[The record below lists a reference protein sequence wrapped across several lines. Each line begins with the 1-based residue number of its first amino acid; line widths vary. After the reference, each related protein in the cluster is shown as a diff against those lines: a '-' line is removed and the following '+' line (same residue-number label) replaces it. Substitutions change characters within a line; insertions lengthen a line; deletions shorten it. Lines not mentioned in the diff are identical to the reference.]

1 MAAEL
6 AQVKQTVDEASLPEL
21 AQTVNSLDKMKV
33 LEDHF
38 FVNKD
43 GYRHEQ
49 NPCFDP
55 VLVQPGQTF
64 ETSAVVNTANVPAA
78 TGTGTKIWLIRS
90 GKSSGEWVAYSENFN
105 PADYNGMWSN
115 APSSL
120 DYREKVQSDEP
131 VYF

>member
-1 MAAEL
+1 MVAEL
-6 AQVKQTVDEASLPEL
+6 AQVTQTVNEASLPEL

-38 FVNKD
+38 FVNED
-43 GYRHEQ
+43 GYRHDQ

-64 ETSAVVNTANVPAA
+64 ETSAVVNTKNVPAA
-78 TGTGTKIWLIRS
+78 IGTGTKIWLKRS
-90 GKSSGEWVAYSENFN
+90 GTPGAWVAYSENFN

-120 DYREKVQSDEP
+120 DYREKVQ
-131 VYF
+131 

>member
-1 MAAEL
+1 MVAEL
-6 AQVKQTVDEASLPEL
+6 AQVTQTVNEASLPEL

-38 FVNKD
+38 FVNED
-43 GYRHEQ
+43 GYRHDQ

-64 ETSAVVNTANVPAA
+64 ETSAVVNTSAVPAA
-78 TGTGTKIWLIRS
+78 TGTGTKIWLKRS
-90 GKSSGEWVAYSENFN
+90 DEWVAYSENSN

-120 DYREKVQSDEP
+120 DYREKVQ
-131 VYF
+131 